1 MFSWF
6 LTRGTRGAFE
16 VQRRLPLEGVF
27 QVLESCL
34 LLVDGAATQSL
45 ERRQFLQLLLV
56 DPVSFLTDRGA
67 GIVWKRT

>member
-1 MFSWF
+1 MLSWF

-16 VQRRLPLEGVF
+16 LKLHLPLEGVF
-27 QVLESCL
+27 QVLQSCL

-45 ERRQFLQLLLV
+45 ERRQLLQLLLV
-56 DPVSFLTDRGA
+56 DPVSFLMDRGA